1 MIFLSKYLMSR
12 KIYENV
18 FVWFGVSWRHSSY
31 DVVYI
36 FFEPAMTKLKSL
48 QHKATDI
55 GNDYKYDETPEYFL
69 KKVLL
74 IFSCP
79 ATRYVHETNLVHKHR
94 TVGAENENINNAKS
108 VFSYSRSI
116 TQYFRKILITLSPHF
131 SSPHSKLFFRV
142 IAETDNKLWR

>member
-1 MIFLSKYLMSR
+1 
-12 KIYENV
+12 
-18 FVWFGVSWRHSSY
+18 
-31 DVVYI
+31 
-36 FFEPAMTKLKSL
+36 MTKLKSL

-142 IAETDNKLWR
+142 IAETDNKL